1 MDTLKTMTDEMLVS
15 LYATG
20 NNRAFEVL
28 LLRHKNKMYSYIFNL
43 VRDRD
48 LCEDIFQETFI
59 RVITCIRGKNYTES
73 GKFLAWVTRIAH
85 NLAMDNLRLKQNNDT
100 VSADN
105 TETNLLNNLSL
116 CEKNIED
123 DLITEQI
130 YADLNKLIDALP
142 KNQREIIRMR
152 YYEDLSF
159 KEISD
164 KTGVSIN
171 TSLGRMR
178 YAILNMRKL
187 AEDNNV
193 VLSL

>member
-1 MDTLKTMTDEMLVS
+1 MDTLKTMTDEMLVN

-28 LLRHKNKMYSYIFNL
+28 LLRHKNKVYSYIFNL

-59 RVITCIRGKNYTES
+59 RVVTCIRGESYTES

-105 TETNLLNNLSL
+105 NETNLLNDISL

-123 DLITEQI
+123 DLITKQI
-130 YADLNKLIDALP
+130 YADLNRLIDALP

-187 AEDNNV
+187 AEENNV
-193 VLSL
+193 ILSL